1 MPPSR
6 MTTHRIHCGAQYS
19 AVRTFSAQLLRLS
32 VYTKIVTHAQPSPS
46 SKQRE
51 KGSGADMEA
60 SPKIN
65 KEQRE

>member
-6 MTTHRIHCGAQYS
+6 ITTHRIHCGAQYS
-19 AVRTFSAQLLRLS
+19 AVRTFS
-32 VYTKIVTHAQPSPS
+32 PSPS
-46 SKQRE
+46 SIQRE
-51 KGSGADMEA
+51 KRGNGADMEA